1 MIRPFLSRF
10 LTNSLGWHTNRR
22 IVVIESDDWGSIR
35 MPDKSTYDI
44 LLSKGIRVDNCPYN
58 RYDSLAS
65 AEDLS
70 ALFEILTQFKDINGN
85 YPVITANCLVANP
98 DFVKIRET
106 EFEKYHYELFYH
118 TLSRFPDRSSS
129 FTLWKEGIS
138 NNIFRPQFHGR
149 EHLNIGRWMKALRQN
164 LPETRLAFDYGLF
177 GISTSI
183 TSEKRK
189 SYLAAFDYD
198 DSHDEIILTRIIEDG
213 LTLFKKIFEYESKS
227 FIAPNFTWPSRIE
240 HLLSMHG
247 VKFIQ
252 GMRIQKTP
260 APELAKPGKKR
271 HFMGQTNPN
280 GQIYLIRNCQFE
292 PSLEQINDP
301 VDKCLAQIRDAFL
314 LRKPAIVSI
323 HRVNFIGSIDRI
335 NRERNLAWFKILLK
349 EIKRKWHDVEFMS
362 TDRLGDTIINQNKSD
377 T

>member
-1 MIRPFLSRF
+1 
-10 LTNSLGWHTNRR
+10 
-22 IVVIESDDWGSIR
+22 VIESDDWGSIR

-247 VKFIQ
+247 VKYIQ
-252 GMRIQKTP
+252 GMRIQKIP

-323 HRVNFIGSIDRI
+323 HRVNFIGSIDPI